1 MHHVKADNFQTI
13 YTDLVTKV
21 RKDGNELEVRGL
33 KTKELV
39 FTSLTLTDITKHKL
53 DFSKTNAHSEQKKY
67 DKYRKAE
74 IKWYESG
81 LLDYT
86 DAPSKKIWPNIAD
99 AAGKIQSNYGYLIL
113 HKLNQ
118 YTSTTETPFN
128 LTLSLL
134 KRDKFSRQAILHY
147 NLPEHYINQRDIPCT
162 ISTQILIRDNLI
174 HFIVF
179 QRSCDLR
186 HGLIYDL
193 PWHCHLMTKY
203 VDALKSTY
211 QGISTG
217 NLSITIGSL
226 HIYENDN
233 DNKFFDD
240 FTTIRE

>member
-1 MHHVKADNFQTI
+1 MFNIEKNNFQDI
-13 YTDLVTKV
+13 YTALI
-21 RKDGNELEVRGL
+21 NEVQEKGQHVNVRGL
-33 KTKELV
+33 KTKELI
-39 FTSLTLTDITKHKL
+39 FTSLTLTDINKHTL
-53 DFSKTNAHSEQKKY
+53 DFSKTNAHSEQNKY
-67 DKYRKAE
+67 DNYREDE

-81 LLDYT
+81 LLNYT
-86 DAPSKKIWPNIAD
+86 DAPSKKIWPDIAD
-99 AAGKIQSNYGYLIL
+99 ATGKIQSNYGYLIL

-134 KRDKFSRQAILHY
+134 KRDKFTRQAILHY

-203 VDALKSTY
+203 VDELKSTY

-217 NLSITIGSL
+217 NLSITFGSL
-226 HIYENDN
+226 HIYENDS